1 MPDADTLCNDAFRN
15 DLPKVQKALET
26 NPALKNQLSTTRE
39 TSVLYTAARAGH
51 LDLVKYLVQ
60 VAGCDIDRANGAR
73 SNGST
78 PLHGAA
84 FGGHCQVIEFLVQHG
99 ATLQKN
105 AFGDS
110 ALQDLEIADITDGQ
124 REACRRALRLLKEPL
139 TPSTTPA
146 ALAPGGPDQSPP
158 APLHSA
164 LAEATHPLAQTS
176 PQSQS
181 QSVPTPAKRPDPE
194 VAEDAVPPAPAAV
207 CPIKESHE
215 QDPDVLT
222 GGITCF
228 ESLLSI
234 LVANKIPEK
243 GPFSGFIQKTS
254 NIIQSAVNED
264 TSGDLL
270 PFLEDFGWNGTQFQ
284 SEDPWTSLQTR
295 LTQKIS
301 AQKIPDSPPQSKA
314 AKDAVN
320 GKRPLEDE
328 DTEAPKAKKAKPK
341 PKPKTKGGAKGQAPA
356 AGGPTQEK
364 MLLNPVSKESI
375 AEMMTAEYTVTE
387 IEKDT
392 EEFWDLEAKLAGCQ
406 QAHHE
411 DYCGKRLAEGK
422 KPLIFTLIKY
432 ETVTNEVMNRRFER
446 RRAALQKEGKE
457 FGRVR
462 LSFHGT
468 AAEHFPSI
476 CKTGLLRFKHP
487 LNPCKE
493 QSDDGY
499 FGSNRKGVYVSRY
512 FEYTLKYANDGE
524 PLDLGQTVKILN
536 FKTLPGR
543 SEHIKKLVGGVAP
556 THGFHSHSS
565 PNHLEWYLF
574 NEDQLC
580 LEGIMTVKAVV
591 NNRINADDEK
601 VE

>member
-222 GGITCF
+222 
-228 ESLLSI
+228 
-234 LVANKIPEK
+234 
-243 GPFSGFIQKTS
+243 
-254 NIIQSAVNED
+254 
-264 TSGDLL
+264 
-270 PFLEDFGWNGTQFQ
+270 
-284 SEDPWTSLQTR
+284 
-295 LTQKIS
+295 
-301 AQKIPDSPPQSKA
+301 A